1 MAALIWFLPS
11 VRPPMYIKIP
21 FPCESFVAIAA
32 LIRHLPVWFLICIPS
47 FFWRKSFN
55 NNCID
60 KFSPQYVSSSVYQ
73 EYLSLWNTCN
83 NGCSDKVSLQCDSS
97 CVFQDSIKITIF
109 LKQDSVSSR
118 TIYNT
123 KANTKFLNQWQTL
136 PVLDFCIIFYI
147 YLYLI
152 KHWKGFSTVW
162 VFMCISKFLFFEKA
176 FSQWLQL

>member
-1 MAALIWFLPS
+1 MSIEFLFIQEKGVK
-11 VRPPMYIKIP
+11 VRLNGDARYDSPGTVFII
-21 FPCESFVAIAA
+21 SQQV
-32 LIRHLPVWFLICIPS
+32 

-60 KFSPQYVSSSVYQ
+60 KFSPQYVSSGVYQ
-73 EYLSLWNTCN
+73 EYLSLWNKCN
-83 NGCSDKVSLQCDSS
+83 NGCSDKVSLQYDSS

-162 VFMCISKFLFFEKA
+162 VFMCISKFIFFEKA